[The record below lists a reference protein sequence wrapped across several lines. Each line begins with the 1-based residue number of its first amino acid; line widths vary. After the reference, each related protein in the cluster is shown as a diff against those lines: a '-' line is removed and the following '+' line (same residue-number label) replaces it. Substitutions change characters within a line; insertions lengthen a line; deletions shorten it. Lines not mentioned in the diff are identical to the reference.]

1 MSELFGIGTTALQAF
16 QRALATTGNNVANAS
31 TPGYSRQRVLLTERP
46 GQFNGAG
53 YIGSGVQVAGIQRL
67 FDALRAAELDDA
79 TAGSARLEAFSSIAS
94 SLSNLVAD
102 ENLGLGAG
110 MARLTAALE
119 DVATD
124 PTSQPARQALLSEL
138 QGSVD
143 MFRRMSVWLDSQQRA
158 VDQGL
163 RDGATS
169 INTLS
174 RGIADLNQRIV
185 AASAG
190 GQSPNDLLD
199 ERARMVNELSQLVG
213 VNTVTESNGA
223 LDVFVGSGQ
232 ALVIGA
238 DARELTVA
246 RNALDPT
253 RLDLVLGGGVI
264 TTQVGGGKLGGLLD
278 AQAELLGPARNEIG
292 RVAATLSLRINEVNG
307 QGLDLDGNLGGALLS
322 APVATVRPA
331 STNGGSA
338 TITVGYAD
346 TTAFRADEYLLSYDG
361 SAWQLRSATTGTS
374 VAMTGSGT
382 AADPFRAD
390 GLEFVVGSG
399 AAAGDRYLVQPF
411 AAAASA
417 IGVVASDPRRIAA
430 AAALS
435 ARTAAGNAGTL
446 TVGALTVTDSSASGF
461 LAPVTIAFTSPS
473 TYSINGSGSYA
484 YVPGAA
490 ITLAGYDL
498 VLDGTPAAGDQVT
511 IGANSG
517 ATGDNRNALRL
528 AAVMSEGL
536 LDGGRVSLD
545 SANAALVA
553 RLGSSAQ
560 QAAIAGQAQQA
571 LLTQAEQAM
580 ASVSGVNLDEE
591 AANLVRYQQA
601 YQAMAQVIQVAD
613 STFQTLLSALRG

>member
-79 TAGSARLEAFSSIAS
+79 TAGSARLEAFSGIAR

-143 MFRRMSVWLDSQQRA
+143 MFRRMSAWLDSQQRA

>member
-79 TAGSARLEAFSSIAS
+79 TAGSARLEAFSGIAR

-143 MFRRMSVWLDSQQRA
+143 MFRRMSAWLDSQQRA

-264 TTQVGGGKLGGLLD
+264 TTQVGGGRLGGLLD

-292 RVAATLSLRINEVNG
+292 RIAATLSLRINEING

-322 APVATVRPA
+322 SPVATVRPA
-331 STNGGSA
+331 STNTGSA
-338 TITVGYAD
+338 TIAVGYAD
-346 TTAFRADEYLLSYDG
+346 STAFRADEYLLSFDG
-361 SAWQLRSATTGTS
+361 SGWQLRSATTGTS

-411 AAAASA
+411 AASA
-417 IGVVASDPRRIAA
+417 GSIAVVENDPRRIAA
-430 AAALS
+430 AAPLA
-435 ARTAAGNAGTL
+435 ARTVAGNAGTL

-461 LAPVTIAFTSPS
+461 LAPVTIAFTSPT
-473 TYSINGSGSYA
+473 TYTINGSGSYS
-484 YVPGAA
+484 YVPGASIA
-490 ITLAGYDL
+490 LAGYGL

-511 IGANSG
+511 IGVNSG

-528 AAVMSEGL
+528 AAVISEGL

-553 RLGSSAQ
+553 KLGSSAQ
-560 QAAIAGQAQQA
+560 QASIAGEAQQA

>member
-79 TAGSARLEAFSSIAS
+79 TAGSARLEAFSGIAR

-143 MFRRMSVWLDSQQRA
+143 MFRRMSAWLDSQQRA

-361 SAWQLRSATTGTS
+361 SAWQLRSATTGTP